1 MFASNSLHPEWF
13 IIGSLAVAF
22 LPLFL
27 GVLTSY
33 LKVSVVLSM
42 LRSGLGAQNT
52 PSALVT
58 MALSLG
64 LTLSIMA
71 PVFQESKQA
80 ADRVDFSL
88 LQKKPTKEVLET
100 FAPVVAPWMNF
111 LKTHAG
117 EREREVFMAK
127 SEMEESG
134 EVAKET
140 NKEDLQGLL
149 LAFLTGELKEAFAIG
164 FVVLL
169 PFLVV
174 DLIVANLLVGLGMFM
189 VSPVMIALPLK
200 LLLFVL
206 ADGWVLLTQGLLH
219 SYATL

>member
-1 MFASNSLHPEWF
+1 MFATQSLHPEWF
-13 IIGSLAVAF
+13 VIGSLAIAF
-22 LPLFL
+22 LPLLL

-52 PSALVT
+52 PSAMVT

-80 ADRVDFSL
+80 SDRIDFSL
-88 LQKKPTKEVLET
+88 LKKKPTKEVADT
-100 FAPVVAPWMNF
+100 FAPVVKPWMDF
-111 LKTHAG
+111 LTQHAG
-117 EREREVFMAK
+117 EREKAVFLQPTT
-127 SEMEESG
+127 EE
-134 EVAKET
+134 EVAQQKT
-140 NKEDLQGLL
+140 SPDVQGIL
-149 LAFLTGELKEAFAIG
+149 LAFLTAELKEAFAIG

-174 DLIVANLLVGLGMFM
+174 DLVVANLLVGLGMFM

-219 SYATL
+219 SYVGV